1 MVDFKNFVNC
11 FVKKT
16 QDVIIELENI
26 KGLSNE
32 QKKIFLDD
40 KIKEFALPCIATLPF
55 PLWLK
60 ITLKFVIN
68 KYIGVITQVI
78 FDLLKTKIQGFTKE
92 GE

>member
-1 MVDFKNFVNC
+1 MVDFKNFVNG
-11 FVKKT
+11 FVQKT
-16 QDVIIELENI
+16 QDVIIELEHI

-32 QKKIFLDD
+32 QKKTLLDD
-40 KIKEFALPCIATLPF
+40 KIKEFALPYITTLPI

-68 KYIGVITQVI
+68 RYIGVITQAI